1 MDNQFKTTC
10 PHCGEGGELF
20 VTKVT
25 LIQSGNVL
33 PMYVPLQGDG
43 FVFDPNDINIRDWS
57 TTDEEVTCRACGTK
71 MPLSELTN

>member
-1 MDNQFKTTC
+1 
-10 PHCGEGGELF
+10 
-20 VTKVT
+20 
-25 LIQSGNVL
+25 
-33 PMYVPLQGDG
+33 MYVPLQGDG